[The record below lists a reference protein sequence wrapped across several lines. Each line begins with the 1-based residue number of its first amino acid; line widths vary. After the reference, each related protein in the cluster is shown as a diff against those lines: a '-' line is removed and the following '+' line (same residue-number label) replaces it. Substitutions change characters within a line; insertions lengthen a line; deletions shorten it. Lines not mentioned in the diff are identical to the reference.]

1 MAKASLVRFRSFLI
15 LAVLSLV
22 ATPLVVQAQAD
33 GKKRTPKKEICLTF
47 DELPEASTFG
57 ESDRDAIAY
66 LTLQTLKTYEIK
78 ATGFVV
84 GDRVGTSFDML
95 GQWLNEGHTLG
106 TMTYSNQDLNE
117 IGIEN
122 FIENIRLGGEAI
134 EEMLEGFGQK
144 KRYFRYP
151 FLHYG
156 DNVETKRQIEMY
168 LDHMDYVVAHATII
182 PEDYL
187 YNLTL
192 EKLGKVP
199 DSAAFWSLMNEYVN
213 HVIDE
218 VERQEAMAM
227 ELMGR
232 PVRQIMLLHFNRLN
246 AVFLEEIVLALKDLG
261 YEFVTL
267 DRALADEVY
276 SLPEGYL
283 DGRGVSYLEMLIK
296 SNPDMLPAQPR
307 K

>member
-1 MAKASLVRFRSFLI
+1 MSNG
-15 LAVLSLV
+15 LSLRFGLTIA
-22 ATPLVVQAQAD
+22 ATLALVCLLGDSVTAQSG
-33 GKKRTPKKEICLTF
+33 GKKKEPKKEICLTF
-47 DELPEASTFG
+47 DELPEASSFQD
-57 ESDRDAIAY
+57 SDRNAIAY

-78 ATGFVV
+78 AAGFVI
-84 GDRVGTSFDML
+84 GERVETSFDIL

-106 TMTYSNQDLNE
+106 NMTYSNPDLNE

-122 FIENIRLGGEAI
+122 FIENIRMGEETI
-134 EEMLEGFGQK
+134 SQMLEGFGQK

-156 DNVETKRQIEMY
+156 DNVETKRQIDLY
-168 LDHMDYVVAHATII
+168 LNHEDYIVAHATVV

-199 DSAAFWSLMNEYVN
+199 DSAAFLSLMNEYVN

-218 VERQEAMAM
+218 VERQEAMAK
-227 ELMGR
+227 ELLGR

-246 AVFLEEIVLALKDLG
+246 AVYLEDIILALKDLG
-261 YEFVTL
+261 YEFVSL
-267 DRALADEVY
+267 DRALADDVY
-276 SLPEGYL
+276 SMPEGYL
-283 DGRGVSYLEMLIK
+283 GGRGVSYLEMLIK
-296 SNPDMLPAQPR
+296 SNPDMIPAQPR
-307 K
+307 

>member
-1 MAKASLVRFRSFLI
+1 MQYLSMFRFRSLWCGVMV
-15 LAVLSLV
+15 LAMLV
-22 ATPLVVQAQAD
+22 PTASFAQSD
-33 GKKRTPKKEICLTF
+33 SKKKTPKKEICLTF
-47 DELPEASTFG
+47 DELPEAASFG
-57 ESDRDAIAY
+57 ESDRNAIAY
-66 LTLQTLKTYEIK
+66 LTLQTLKSYEIK
-78 ATGFVV
+78 AAGFVV
-84 GDRVGTSFDML
+84 GERVGTSFDIL

-106 TMTYSNQDLNE
+106 NMTYSNQDLNE

-134 EEMLEGFGQK
+134 EQMIEGFGQK
-144 KRYFRYP
+144 KHYFRYP

-168 LDHMDYVVAHATII
+168 LEHMDYSVAHATVI

-199 DSAAFWSLMNEYVN
+199 DSIAFWSLMNEYVN

-232 PVRQIMLLHFNRLN
+232 PVRQILLLHFNRLN
-246 AVFLEEIVLALKDLG
+246 AVFLEEIILALKDIG

-267 DRALADEVY
+267 DRALADDVY
-276 SLPEGYL
+276 TMPEGYFE
-283 DGRGVSYLEMLIK
+283 GRGVSYLEMVIK

-307 K
+307 